1 MESLTSF
8 IEAINEY
15 IWGTGIF
22 GITSILVPLLL
33 GTGIYLTIRI
43 RGLTLR
49 KLFAALRYGLITRKE
64 RTEHGDI
71 SHYRALMAALSGTVG
86 TGNVGG
92 VATAIALGGPGAL
105 FWMWITALFGL
116 ATKYAEAIL
125 GVKYR
130 TTDERGEQVG
140 GPMYYLS
147 RGVGGFH
154 GRSLGFL
161 FAVFAAIS
169 AFGIGNTVQS
179 NATTSYI
186 NATFN
191 VPTWISGIVLMLLAG
206 FVILGGIKRIGT
218 FAGYLVPFMLLLYL
232 VGGLTLLTM
241 NASALPRAFQLIFES
256 AFTGTAATGGFAGAG
271 VLFAIQYG
279 VARGIFSNESGLGT
293 GGIAA
298 ASAQTTAPVR
308 QGMVSMTQTFIDTIV
323 ICSIT
328 GLSIIVTGAWT
339 SKSDPDLL
347 TQVAFSQSMG
357 PVGAILVTIVLALFT
372 FTTLLTWGYYGE
384 RNIVYLF
391 GRKGV
396 LPYRIVFIVLIFF
409 GSVLTLE
416 FVWAFA
422 TMMNGLMAL
431 PNLIGLLFLSGVVW
445 RETRDYFK
453 RTNGKLAPVESV
465 SRGDTD
471 AA

>member
-1 MESLTSF
+1 MESWTSF

-49 KLFAALRYGLITRKE
+49 KLFAALKYGLITRKE
-64 RTEHGDI
+64 HTEHGDI

-130 TTDERGEQVG
+130 TTDERGEKVG

-241 NASALPRAFQLIFES
+241 HASALPAAFQLIFES
-256 AFTGTAATGGFAGAG
+256 AFTGTSMTGGFAGAG

-339 SKSDPDLL
+339 SNSDPDLL

-357 PVGAILVTIVLALFT
+357 QVGAILVTIVLSLFT

-396 LPYRIVFIVLIFF
+396 LPYRIVFIALIFF

-465 SRGDTD
+465 SRGDADT
-471 AA
+471 A